1 MARMIS
7 LDERAL
13 ILAPTQRADH
23 TSQLLSRAGF
33 GCAATDDLHNLGQWL
48 GDGAAMAIVD
58 EHSLAN
64 DLDGLQSFLDRQPP
78 WSDLPVLLLCAPQST
93 SDWASLGNL
102 FVLPHPCQD
111 VQLLGVV
118 KTALRARQLQYR
130 CRDQLGEFDLALQRQ
145 AQLNEQQQ
153 DALHQTRKMEAIGQL
168 AGGIAHDFNNLLTSI
183 GGSLEIA
190 GRRVDRGQIEG
201 LSAVLNMGR
210 EAVNRA
216 ARLTH
221 RLLAFSSRQSL
232 ESQPI
237 DVAGWLRSA
246 QLASQTGPGI
256 TVQLSLASDLWQ
268 AQADPAQLGEA
279 FDNLLC
285 NACEAMPSGGVLK
298 VEARNC
304 HFAHAQF
311 ADALPAG
318 DYLSLSVTD
327 SGQGMAPGILEHA
340 FEPFFSTKPTG
351 QGIGLGL
358 SMVYG
363 FSKQSGGHIALSSQI
378 GRGTQ
383 ATLYLPR
390 YSDAEMASARPAVQT
405 LETTPAGQ
413 VTAHVLI
420 VEDDQQVRHMLQ
432 QTLAEEGLECSCAG
446 DASEAL
452 GLLRSG
458 RPVDLL
464 VTDVGLPG
472 MSGRQLA
479 QIART
484 HQPGLRVL
492 FVTGY
497 AETAMARE
505 AFLEAG
511 MELLCKPFAM
521 QQVRDRVLA
530 ILQGE

>member
-1 MARMIS
+1 MARTIS

-13 ILAPTQRADH
+13 ILAPSQRADH

-48 GDGAAMAIVD
+48 VDGAAMAIVD
-58 EHSLAN
+58 EHSLSC
-64 DLDGLQSFLDRQPP
+64 DLDGLRTFLATQPP

-93 SDWASLGNL
+93 SDWAILGNL
-102 FVLPHPCQD
+102 FLLPHPCQD
-111 VQLLGVV
+111 VQLLGLV
-118 KTALRARQLQYR
+118 KSALRARQLQYR
-130 CRDQLGEFDLALQRQ
+130 CRDQLSGFDKALQRQ
-145 AQLNEQQQ
+145 ARLSQQHQ
-153 DALHQTRKMEAIGQL
+153 DMLHHTRKMEAIGQL
-168 AGGIAHDFNNLLTSI
+168 AGGVAHDFNNLLTSI

-190 GRRVDRGQIEG
+190 GRRLDRGQIEG

-256 TVQLSLASDLWQ
+256 TVQLSLANDLWQ
-268 AQADPAQLGEA
+268 AQADPAQLTDA

-304 HFAHAQF
+304 HFPQAQF

-318 DYLSLSVTD
+318 DYLSLTVTD

-351 QGIGLGL
+351 QGIGMGL

-363 FSKQSGGHIALSSQI
+363 FSKQSGGHVTLSSQI
-378 GRGTQ
+378 GLGTQ

-390 YSDAEMASARPAVQT
+390 FVDHCAEAPQRAQDPIRDAH
-405 LETTPAGQ
+405 AGP
-413 VTAHVLI
+413 TEFHVLI
-420 VEDDQQVRHMLQ
+420 VEDDHQVRQMLH
-432 QTLAEEGLECSCAG
+432 QTLTEEGLACSCAA
-446 DASEAL
+446 DAGEAL
-452 GLLRSG
+452 ELLRSG
-458 RPVDLL
+458 HALDLL
-464 VTDVGLPG
+464 ITDVGLPG

-484 HQPGLRVL
+484 HQPELRVL
-492 FVTGY
+492 FITGY

-511 MELLCKPFAM
+511 MDLLCKPFAM